1 MFTIISSL
9 MVLLLV
15 VGIVYTLF
23 TGQLTVEQLIAMVIS
38 LVLVNYVLDAI
49 RNFLQKRKE
58 QKEDGKM
65 EA

>member
-1 MFTIISSL
+1 MFTIISSVML
-9 MVLLLV
+9 LLLV

-23 TGQLTVEQLIAMVIS
+23 TGQLTIEQLVAMVIS
-38 LVLVNYVLDAI
+38 LVLANYVLDAI